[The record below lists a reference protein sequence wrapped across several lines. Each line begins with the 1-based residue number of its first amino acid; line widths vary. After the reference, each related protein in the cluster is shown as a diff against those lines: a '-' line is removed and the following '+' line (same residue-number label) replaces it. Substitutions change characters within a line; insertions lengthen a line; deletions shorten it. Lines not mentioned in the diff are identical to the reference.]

1 MRRIQRLV
9 GAALAAGL
17 VFMLAYT
24 PAVIGQKGTITC
36 ESYNNQYHHCFADTK
51 GQVSLNRQLSS
62 TKCQKGKT
70 WGSDD
75 TGVWVDRGCRA
86 EFDYGRDQGGSS
98 AGKKA
103 GIAGGIL
110 GAIALGMVIN
120 GRQNKQAYDKMS
132 DPDKNV
138 YNKGWE
144 RGSTD
149 AGAGSKSDHTQH
161 SQVWENNETV
171 FKQGY
176 NSGYLNMQTKRSGG
190 SSSSNQ

>member
-1 MRRIQRLV
+1 MRRMNRLV
-9 GAALAAGL
+9 CAAVTACL
-17 VFMLAYT
+17 VFLLAYT
-24 PAVIGQKGTITC
+24 PAVTGQKGTITC

-51 GQVSLNRQLSS
+51 GQVTLKQQLSG
-62 TKCQKGKT
+62 TDCRKGSS

-75 TGVWVDRGCRA
+75 TGIWVDRGCRA
-86 EFDYGRDQGGSS
+86 EFDYGRDQGGSNT
-98 AGKKA
+98 GKKA
-103 GIAGGIL
+103 ALAGGIL

-120 GRQNKQAYDKMS
+120 GRQNKQNYDKMN

-138 YNKGWE
+138 FNKGWE

-149 AGAGSKSDHTQH
+149 AGAGNKSDHTQH
-161 SQVWENNETV
+161 SDVWENNETV

-176 NSGYLNMQTKRSGG
+176 NSGYLNMQTRRSG